1 MGCFNGN
8 GLARKITAV
17 LCALVLA
24 GCTGLRPV
32 ETDTAHTYLLEAQ
45 FDRAEQA
52 RPIPLTLV
60 VSMPRAAPGYDT
72 ARMAYVRQPHLLEYF
87 AKNRWADAPAK
98 MLGPLLVR
106 ALEQRAGFRAV
117 APAAGMVKGDIRLD
131 TELVLLQQDFTTSPS
146 RVHLCLRTQLVEQA
160 SRLVLATRV
169 FEAYEDTPSDD
180 PYGGVVA
187 TNRALPRLLV
197 QIADFSAA
205 QGVQSAGKN
214 SRSYPE

>member
-1 MGCFNGN
+1 
-8 GLARKITAV
+8 
-17 LCALVLA
+17 LVLA

-32 ETDTAHTYLLEAQ
+32 ETEPARTYLLEAQ
-45 FDRAEQA
+45 FDRAGQA
-52 RPIPLTLV
+52 KSIPLTLV
-60 VSMPRAAPGYDT
+60 VRTPRAAPGYDT
-72 ARMAYVRQPHLLEYF
+72 ARMAYVRQAHLLEYF

-131 TELVLLQQDFTTSPS
+131 TELILLQQEFATSPS
-146 RVHLCLRTQLVEQA
+146 RLHLRLRAQLVEEA
-160 SRLVLATRV
+160 SQRVIATQV
-169 FEAYEDTPSDD
+169 FEEFEDAPSDD

-187 TNRALPRLLV
+187 ANRALPKLLT

-205 QGVQSAGKN
+205 HSVPSADKKPRPGSN
-214 SRSYPE
+214 